1 MAVVK
6 NLMVRAGADFSA
18 ITKQASKAKASMKGM
33 ESSVSKSCSRMT
45 VAASGMKKAFAALG
59 AAVSVTALVSA
70 AKSAKAAYDEQAEA
84 SAKLAQ
90 VMQNTMGATS
100 KQVQAIED
108 YIDAQERL
116 GVVTGDVQTAGAQEL
131 ATYLTMTS
139 SLKKLIP
146 VMNDMVAQQY
156 GIGASAES
164 AVSIATMLGKVMNGQ
179 TSALSRY
186 GYTFDAAQEAVL
198 KYGTEAQR
206 AAVLAEVVGESVGG
220 MNEALAAT
228 PNGRLQQVSN
238 TLGKIQESFG
248 LAVNSVLVLF
258 IPALNTLC
266 GVLSNVATLAN
277 KVAQTLANVF
287 GGAPPGA
294 SKTVQYTGAMA
305 DSVGEVEEAAVSAS
319 KAMSNLMGFDQIN
332 KLTSSSS
339 GGVSAVEPSAGGS
352 ITETVDVDTSEAGES
367 IGWLEEKLQ
376 GLQAKF
382 AAIDTSKLTGALDRL
397 KASAA
402 PLKDTFFSGLSWALD
417 NVFAPL
423 ATWSTEGFLPAF
435 LDTLGGAASVLSS
448 GIDALKPG
456 ASWLWEN
463 FLQPIAS
470 WTGDQFVTALQE
482 TADLLHDLADL
493 LSGNTSFGEFI
504 SNLTPAQSAMVGIA
518 AALGTIAAISAGMTG
533 LTAIT
538 TFVKSLQGLNAV
550 GTIGKLAE
558 VFMLTAS
565 GAGTLSEAM
574 SAVFGPK
581 SIIAGIAGVI
591 AGAVIAVT
599 NFISMLKNGFSW
611 AQEALMLLGTALA
624 TVGAIILGAPAL
636 VAGVIAAIVAA
647 VATAVVVI
655 KDHWTQIKE
664 FGSAAWEGI
673 KSSWSNASSWFSST
687 VIQPISNGF
696 KGFANGIIGYFEGVV
711 NGGISGVNKLI
722 ESFNG
727 LSFSAPD
734 WVPIIG
740 GKSFSLNLKT
750 MPTISL
756 PRLAA
761 GAVIRPNNE
770 FAAILGD
777 QTSGMNIETPERLL
791 RDIIRQENDSTAVL
805 NMLAKILQAIND
817 GKVMVID
824 RKTVGKIMRSEFSN
838 AARSG
843 GTDLIPLGGG

>member
-18 ITKQASKAKASMKGM
+18 ITKQANKSKASMKSM

-45 VAASGMKKAFAALG
+45 AAASGMKKAFAALG

-90 VMQNTMGATS
+90 VMQNTMGATA

-238 TLGKIQESFG
+238 TLGKIQENFG
-248 LAVNSVLVLF
+248 QAINSVLVLF

-266 GVLSNVATLAN
+266 GVLANVATLAN

-287 GGAPPGA
+287 GAKSSGAT
-294 SKTVQYTGAMA
+294 KTVQYTGAMA

-339 GGVSAVEPSAGGS
+339 GGVSAADSGAGGS
-352 ITETVDVDTSEAGES
+352 ITESVEVDTSEAGES
-367 IGWLEEKLQ
+367 IGWLEQKLKDLQ
-376 GLQAKF
+376 GRF

-397 KASAA
+397 KESAA
-402 PLKDTFFSGLSWALD
+402 PLKEAFFSGLSWTLD
-417 NVFAPL
+417 NVFVPL
-423 ATWSTEGFLPAF
+423 ATWSTEGFLPTF
-435 LDTLGGAASVLSS
+435 LDTLGGAASVLGSTIS
-448 GIDALKPG
+448 TLQPG

-463 FLQPIAS
+463 FLQPVAS
-470 WTGDQFVTALQE
+470 WTGGVIVGVLEGLSGALYKVSDWISAHQGLVQGMAVTASAFCAAWGIGTLAE
-482 TADLLHDLADL
+482 FLVTAAKAPASLAAL
-493 LSGNTSFGEFI
+493 
-504 SNLTPAQSAMVGIA
+504 A
-518 AALGTIAAISAGMTG
+518 AAFKVATTAKVANKVAAVQLCAEWAVMHVKQIPSLISGLGKTAAAFAAKTK
-533 LTAIT
+533 A
-538 TFVKSLQGLNAV
+538 
-550 GTIGKLAE
+550 
-558 VFMLTAS
+558 
-565 GAGTLSEAM
+565 
-574 SAVFGPK
+574 
-581 SIIAGIAGVI
+581 VI
-591 AGAVIAVT
+591 AGSGAASA
-599 NFISMLKNGFSW
+599 F
-611 AQEALMLLGTALA
+611 GTVLSFLSAHPLVA
-624 TVGAIILGAPAL
+624 IVGAIAS
-636 VAGVIAAIVAA
+636 V
-647 VATAVVVI
+647 TAVVITLTGNWDKV
-655 KDHWTQIKE
+655 KE
-664 FGSAAWEGI
+664 AGSKAWESI
-673 KSSWSNASSWFSST
+673 KNAWSSASGWFTSS
-687 VIQPISNGF
+687 VIQPIRNDF
-696 KGFANGIIGYFEGVV
+696 KNFGNGIMEYFEGIV

-722 ESFNG
+722 EAINKISFDV
-727 LSFSAPD
+727 PE
-734 WVPIIG
+734 WVPVVG
-740 GKSFSLNLKT
+740 GKSFSFNL
-750 MPTISL
+750 PTRSKVTL
-756 PRLAA
+756 PRFGAGGIVSKATPAIIGEAGPEAVVPLSENAGWLDALASR
-761 GAVIRPNNE
+761 I
-770 FAAILGD
+770 AALTNSVR
-777 QTSGMNIETPERLL
+777 QQAFRLTIPVYVGG
-791 RDIIRQENDSTAVL
+791 R
-805 NMLAKILQAIND
+805 
-817 GKVMVID
+817 KVTEVVID
-824 RKTVGKIMRSEFSN
+824 DINE
-838 AARSG
+838 
-843 GTDLIPLGGG
+843 LIRTTGVCPINI